1 MSSHDQKSVLGSQG
15 PAPASSAIR
24 EPVRRQ
30 LAADVAEF
38 LARGGRI
45 EEVPINRR
53 ADPPRRADGDY
64 GRGAI

>member
-1 MSSHDQKSVLGSQG
+1 LTVDEIGHEQPRSEERLG
-15 PAPASSAIR
+15 SAIR